1 MLPCDETKN
10 SGMVEI
16 IKHLHQYVLLDN
28 SIEQTSLPGT
38 SATVQ
43 VLKTS
48 MQRVLFGGDQLTTAR
63 ARGAKKTRMNST
75 SAEQRLDGLIPCVED
90 WHTKLVLIEVHTT

>member
-1 MLPCDETKN
+1 
-10 SGMVEI
+10 
-16 IKHLHQYVLLDN
+16 
-28 SIEQTSLPGT
+28 
-38 SATVQ
+38 
-43 VLKTS
+43 
-48 MQRVLFGGDQLTTAR
+48 MQRVPFGGDQLTKAR